1 MIVDSFDWLV
11 SGSTLA
17 QVAELDPK
25 AIVTVRLGSVLS
37 GVDAKDA
44 TSEDRVLPVLEGPL
58 SHVAF
63 VMKLKEIGFDG
74 PIGPSAS
81 GSQYKVETREFIVS
95 TGQEAI
101 DEILT
106 QAGITVP
113 PRPKDLVSQY
123 PDEPVMV

>member
-1 MIVDSFDWLV
+1 
-11 SGSTLA
+11 
-17 QVAELDPK
+17 
-25 AIVTVRLGSVLS
+25 
-37 GVDAKDA
+37 
-44 TSEDRVLPVLEGPL
+44 
-58 SHVAF
+58 
-63 VMKLKEIGFDG
+63 MKLKEIGYDG

-81 GSQYKVETREFIVS
+81 GSQYKGETREFIVS